1 MSFSAT
7 EEMKRTRSNT
17 RNQYIQWLIN
27 VKFSHYP
34 VPHCI
39 KMCDCGVIWCTVCC
53 TIHIIVIISATS
65 GTGRYLTVTSTGLP
79 SSTEKNVSTVVLSV
93 NQSICHSCHSFCYFQ
108 RILKTASCY
117 CWEADAE
124 LQQYIALVLSL
135 VQNAYCIFPSYKL

>member
-1 MSFSAT
+1 MIYSNIIIAGGTGGEGIVQLSFRAT

-27 VKFSHYP
+27 VKFFHYP

-79 SSTEKNVSTVVLSV
+79 SSSEKNTVILSV
-93 NQSICHSCHSFCYFQ
+93 NQRICHSCHSFCYFQ

-117 CWEADAE
+117 I
-124 LQQYIALVLSL
+124 LLGS
-135 VQNAYCIFPSYKL
+135 